1 MKKSE
6 SKHRILI
13 LGASGFLGNA
23 IYKELCAYF
32 KTFGTYARD
41 QKDLEKNRHFF
52 QYKLEEDDIY
62 EILESVKPSIIISCL
77 RGDFSAQILAHK
89 HLTEYVKDHDCRVLF
104 LSSSN
109 VFDAYSKFPSYENDT
124 TFSNSIYGHFKIK
137 IENMIMRLPKR
148 KWAILRIP
156 MLMGT
161 NSPRA
166 LDIKEALKEQTPI
179 EVFPNLIINVT
190 TEDKLSQQIH
200 YIINREKI
208 GVFHLGSTDLVH
220 HEDFIK
226 EIVESLGEY
235 KPIYKH
241 VYTTNDNRYLAV
253 LAKHNVL
260 PKNLQIKSQDVLK
273 SSIL

>member
-1 MKKSE
+1 M
-6 SKHRILI
+6 
-13 LGASGFLGNA
+13 
-23 IYKELCAYF
+23 
-32 KTFGTYARD
+32 
-41 QKDLEKNRHFF
+41 
-52 QYKLEEDDIY
+52 
-62 EILESVKPSIIISCL
+62 
-77 RGDFSAQILAHK
+77 AHK

-156 MLMGT
+156 MVMGT